1 MLMELALN
9 QVQLNIFVKVKK
21 VVNPSISKVQTSE
34 PDKYVIMKE
43 NIRDNQ

>member
-21 VVNPSISKVQTSE
+21 VVNPSISKVQIPLS
-34 PDKYVIMKE
+34 PLYLNIM
-43 NIRDNQ
+43 RTW